1 MVEIIWKWL
10 NDLLNNEW
18 IDRLYN
24 IIGLSMVG
32 NVLIFE

>member
-1 MVEIIWKWL
+1 MVKIIWKWL

-24 IIGLSMVG
+24 IIGLRVVG
-32 NVLIFE
+32 NVLMFE